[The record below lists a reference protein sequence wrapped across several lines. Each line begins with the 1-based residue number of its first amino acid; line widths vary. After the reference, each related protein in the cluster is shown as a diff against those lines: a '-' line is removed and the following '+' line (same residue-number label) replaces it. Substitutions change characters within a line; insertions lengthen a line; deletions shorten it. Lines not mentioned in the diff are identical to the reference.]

1 METGVKSLVPTDPRQ
16 VQEVSQLHAKLLPDS
31 PVVGLGSTFLESFY
45 YKTLVADSLVWCDL
59 SYHDGVAAGFI
70 AYTDRPKDF
79 MSRGL
84 RHHWPWLAML
94 LAGSVA
100 RHPTR
105 GKTILQ
111 VLAMMRSRKQEL
123 PGGTGGEILSFGV
136 LPAFRG
142 MEFTRRTG
150 RRISMDLFDSASEFF
165 RGRNI
170 QSFRMLVAA
179 SNREALLF
187 YHALGCTFEPLPGR
201 NGKTVQVTYT
211 FASDADL
218 ADPNSAIPHA

>member
-1 METGVKSLVPTDPRQ
+1 MEVGVKFLNPTNSRQ
-16 VQEVSQLHAKLLPDS
+16 VQEVSQLHARLLPES
-31 PVVGLGSTFLESFY
+31 PVVQLGLTFLESFY
-45 YKTLVADSLVWCDL
+45 YKTLVADRLVWCEL

-84 RHHWPWLAML
+84 RHHWPWLAMV

-100 RHPTR
+100 RNPAR
-105 GKTILQ
+105 GRTIFQ
-111 VLAMMRSRKQEL
+111 VLAMMRGRKQEL

-142 MEFTRRTG
+142 MEFIRRTG
-150 RRISMDLFDSASEFF
+150 RRISMELFDSASEFF
-165 RGRNI
+165 RRRNI
-170 QSFRMLVAA
+170 QTVRMLVAA

-187 YHALGCTFEPLPGR
+187 YHGLGCTFEPLPGR

-218 ADPNSAIPHA
+218 SDPNSAIPHA